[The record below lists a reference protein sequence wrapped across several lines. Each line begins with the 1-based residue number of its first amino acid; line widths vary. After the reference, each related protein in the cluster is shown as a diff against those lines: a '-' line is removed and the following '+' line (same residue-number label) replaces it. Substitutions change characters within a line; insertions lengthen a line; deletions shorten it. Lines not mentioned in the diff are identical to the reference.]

1 MGAVY
6 AAVSDI
12 TALGISLTA
21 QQEQAAGVLLEQ
33 DSAKLR
39 LIAKKY
45 GKSIDALIAEDEDYS
60 DAVKNVVVQSVVR
73 ALNSI
78 ASSDPAVQQT
88 TQSALGYSVTATYFN
103 AGQSLYFLKT
113 ELKDL
118 GLVTQKVGMLEVL
131 QYGSTDSGD

>member
-45 GKSIDALIAEDEDYS
+45 GKTLMY
-60 DAVKNVVVQSVVR
+60 
-73 ALNSI
+73 
-78 ASSDPAVQQT
+78 
-88 TQSALGYSVTATYFN
+88 
-103 AGQSLYFLKT
+103 
-113 ELKDL
+113 
-118 GLVTQKVGMLEVL
+118 
-131 QYGSTDSGD
+131 